1 MRRDNG
7 CVRSHRRIRLA
18 GLAMFEN
25 PEKLLARA
33 VGGDAT
39 AFTRLLDGIKPALHA
54 RISADIGAV
63 WRSVLDADDVIQ
75 VTSLEAFLHITS
87 FKPTGMAS
95 FVAWINRIAD
105 NNLQDAI
112 RGLRRE
118 KRPDPGKRIQPG
130 GDDDSVTALL
140 ERIHAD
146 SQSPSRILRRKER
159 ESIIRGAIARLPKEY
174 RTVVT
179 LVDLE
184 GRSVGEVA
192 KTMSRSKG
200 AVHMLRARALEQIRS
215 LLPSASEILT
225 RT

>member
-1 MRRDNG
+1 
-7 CVRSHRRIRLA
+7 
-18 GLAMFEN
+18 MFKN
-25 PEKLLARA
+25 AEKLLARA
-33 VGGDAT
+33 VQGDAT
-39 AFTRLLDGIKPALHA
+39 AFTRLLDEIKPALHA
-54 RISADIGAV
+54 RISADIGAA

-75 VTSLEAFLHITS
+75 VTSLEAFLHIVS

-112 RGLRRE
+112 KGLCRD
-118 KRPDPGKRIQPG
+118 KRPNPRKRIQPG

-159 ESIIRGAIARLPKEY
+159 ESIIREAIARLPEEY

-179 LVDLE
+179 LMDLE

-192 KTMSRSKG
+192 NEMGRSKG